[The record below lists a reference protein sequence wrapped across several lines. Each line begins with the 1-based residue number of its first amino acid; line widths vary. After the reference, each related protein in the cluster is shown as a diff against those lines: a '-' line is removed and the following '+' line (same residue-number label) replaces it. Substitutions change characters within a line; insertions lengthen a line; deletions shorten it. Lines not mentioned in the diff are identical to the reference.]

1 MTPKLYYAPG
11 TCALAPHICFEEA
24 GAVVDYV
31 RVDVGK
37 GEHLQPDFLKLN
49 PNGRVPLL
57 TTEKGSLTEASAI
70 MGWIARTWPD
80 ARLAPSGD
88 PWAEAQVAS
97 FNSFLTSSV
106 HAHTFASI
114 FRPGRFSDDP
124 ALHPAIKAKG
134 LATLKDQFAVI
145 EDRLEPGA
153 WVHGAYS
160 TSDPYL
166 LVMSRWAVRV
176 GEDLTAWPRIAAH
189 AERMLERPAVK
200 AAFEAEGIVFG

>member
-24 GAVVDYV
+24 GAVVDFV
-31 RVDVGK
+31 RVDLAG
-37 GEHLQPDFLKLN
+37 GEHHGPEYLKLN
-49 PNGRVPLL
+49 PNARVPL
-57 TTEKGSLTEASAI
+57 TEAAAI

-80 ARLAPSGD
+80 AHLAPSGD
-88 PWAEAQVAS
+88 AWAEAQVQS

-106 HAHTFASI
+106 HASSFGAI

-134 LATLKDQFAVI
+134 LATLKGQFAQI
-145 EDRLEPGA
+145 EDRLQPGA

-166 LVMSRWAVRV
+166 LVMARWYVRLH
-176 GEDLTAWPRIAAH
+176 EDLGAFPRIAAH

-200 AAFEAEGIVFG
+200 AAFEVEGIVFG